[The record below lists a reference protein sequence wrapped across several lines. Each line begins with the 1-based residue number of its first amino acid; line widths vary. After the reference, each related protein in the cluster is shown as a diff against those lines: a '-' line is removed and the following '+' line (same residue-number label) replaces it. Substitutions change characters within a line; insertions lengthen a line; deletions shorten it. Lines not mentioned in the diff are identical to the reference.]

1 MPVLLVLAGL
11 HVVMGHVFVVVLLA
25 MQRQIYATMEHVNAE
40 VPEEHVMQ
48 TPEFQPVWMLLA

>member
-11 HVVMGHVFVVVLLA
+11 HVVMGHVFVGVLLA
-25 MQRQIYATMEHVNAE
+25 IQRQIYATLEHVNAE

-48 TPEFQPVWMLLA
+48 TPEFQPVWMLPA

>member
-1 MPVLLVLAGL
+1 MPVLLVLADL

-25 MQRQIYATMEHVNAE
+25 IQRQMYATPEHVNAE